1 MQAEKQS
8 QWSHIYNS
16 ICTFTSLT
24 GVSLV
29 TPGDNGIRSYT
40 CVQWTLRRQAGDTGV
55 LRVTAGV
62 GSEVSTLTVI
72 CVSCVSTMSVDTSI
86 SAEAE
91 AGEFLCVRAEEST

>member
-1 MQAEKQS
+1 M
-8 QWSHIYNS
+8 
-16 ICTFTSLT
+16 
-24 GVSLV
+24 
-29 TPGDNGIRSYT
+29 
-40 CVQWTLRRQAGDTGV
+40 
-55 LRVTAGV
+55 TAGV